1 LDWGPSYSNEEI
13 KQVLDNCKASYR
25 WANTEDQKVEEALR
39 FLRVG
44 KIVAWFQGAAEFGP
58 RALGN
63 RSLLASPWS
72 PYVKENLN
80 DFVKHRES
88 YRPFALSVPED
99 ECSRYFDCSP
109 AGRFMA
115 TMGFARPEYRKTLE
129 RFLLPGD
136 RVRLHIVER
145 ATYPLLWNLL
155 KRFGEDSPA
164 PLLVNT
170 SFNLFGEPLV
180 ITPRQAVRSY
190 FCSGADALIAGNF
203 VLSKA

>member
-1 LDWGPSYSNEEI
+1 M
-13 KQVLDNCKASYR
+13 
-25 WANTEDQKVEEALR
+25 
-39 FLRVG
+39 
-44 KIVAWFQGAAEFGP
+44 
-58 RALGN
+58 
-63 RSLLASPWS
+63 
-72 PYVKENLN
+72 KENLN
-80 DFVKHRES
+80 DFVKHREF

-115 TMGFARPEYRKTLE
+115 TMGFARVEYRKTPE

-145 ATYPLLWNLL
+145 ATNPLLWGLL
-155 KRFGEDSPA
+155 KRCGQDSPA

-190 FCSGADALIAGNF
+190 FCSGPDALIAGNF